1 MAKTIRIPNYSL
13 GEEIFNSVSHGIGAL
28 LGIAALVLMIV
39 RARGPLAIVTVSL
52 FGAAIICLYSMSC
65 IYHALA
71 PHIRAKQ
78 ILRVLDHCN
87 VYVLVFGTYIPAT
100 LLGVGGALGWVLFG
114 LVGCASVVG
123 IVASAVD
130 VDRFQKLE
138 TACHL
143 VSGWSILL
151 GVRPLLGNIGT
162 TGLIYM
168 VLGGVM
174 YSIGAVL
181 YALGTK
187 KKYRH
192 SMFHVFCL
200 LGTFFHFWAIY
211 QYLL

>member
-1 MAKTIRIPNYSL
+1 MAKEIRIPNYSL
-13 GEEIFNSVSHGIGAL
+13 GEEIFNSLSHGIGAIM
-28 LGIAALVLMIV
+28 GIAALVLMIV
-39 RARGPLAIVTVSL
+39 RARGPLAVVTVSL

-65 IYHALA
+65 IYHALS
-71 PHIRAKQ
+71 PHIRGKQ

-87 VYVLVFGTYIPAT
+87 VYVLVFGTYIPVT

-114 LVGCASVVG
+114 LVGCASIVG
-123 IVASAVD
+123 IVFSAVD

-143 VSGWSILL
+143 ISGWSILIGIRQL
-151 GVRPLLGNIGT
+151 LEAVGTVGV
-162 TGLIYM
+162 IYM
-168 VLGGVM
+168 ILGGVM
-174 YSIGAVL
+174 YSVGAVL
-181 YALGTK
+181 YGLGSR

-192 SMFHVFCL
+192 CAFHVFCL